1 MHIDTITHRSRICIL
16 HITSIFFNAQE
27 LIGALGVTT
36 YVFIIGKKTMLWIGM
51 SINKTN
57 FDKTNEHLI
66 FLPIFFNIQD
76 LIGALGDTTFISW
89 GRVYKSQ
96 DHVMDWNVH
105 LQDK

>member
-51 SINKTN
+51 SIY
-57 FDKTNEHLI
+57 KTNENNSLI
-66 FLPIFFNIQD
+66 RRTFDLLFTKTIRPWSIDKTIAQNTIQHEI
-76 LIGALGDTTFISW
+76 LI
-89 GRVYKSQ
+89 
-96 DHVMDWNVH
+96 
-105 LQDK
+105 